1 MNKKPLTIINNEKI
15 FKQNNDFYCDNLD
28 LKAIPEGLN
37 DYHQVHYIVRS
48 SNKKGGQK
56 EKGCC

>member
-15 FKQNNDFYCDNLD
+15 FKQNNDFYCDNFD

-37 DYHQVHYIVRS
+37 DYYQVHYYGRI
-48 SNKKGGQK
+48 
-56 EKGCC
+56 